1 MDAFKPVLDLVHAI
15 STLDFQA
22 FTAALLRVL
31 DALFRMFLSV
41 DWRMQV
47 VIVISVLVTVR
58 MTMSIARTTLRTA
71 WWGVKACALLIA
83 LVKQPPKITQHDRAI
98 LDLKVQR
105 DKIKKYQKKLAQ
117 VAESE
122 TRIAKSHLAKG
133 DKRRALLAL
142 KKKKYQESLIEKA
155 DMQLL
160 NLEQMTDTIEF
171 ALIERDILEGLKQGN
186 TVLKEIH
193 KEMNVEAVQQLMD
206 DTADAIAYQ
215 NEIDEI
221 LGGKLS
227 DADMEDIE
235 EELEA
240 LVAAEFAAMPKIPEN
255 QLPSAQIDLELPDVP
270 AQEPSE
276 PIQERRQKQKV
287 KAQEEP
293 MLAS

>member
-1 MDAFKPVLDLVHAI
+1 MGAN
-15 STLDFQA
+15 S
-22 FTAALLRVL
+22 
-31 DALFRMFLSV
+31 S
-41 DWRMQV
+41 
-47 VIVISVLVTVR
+47 
-58 MTMSIARTTLRTA
+58 
-71 WWGVKACALLIA
+71 
-83 LVKQPPKITQHDRAI
+83 KQPPKITQHDRAI

-227 DADMEDIE
+227 DSDMEDIE

-240 LVAAEFAAMPKIPEN
+240 LVAAEFAALPKIPEN

-276 PIQERRQKQKV
+276 PIQERRQKQK
-287 KAQEEP
+287 ARAEEEP